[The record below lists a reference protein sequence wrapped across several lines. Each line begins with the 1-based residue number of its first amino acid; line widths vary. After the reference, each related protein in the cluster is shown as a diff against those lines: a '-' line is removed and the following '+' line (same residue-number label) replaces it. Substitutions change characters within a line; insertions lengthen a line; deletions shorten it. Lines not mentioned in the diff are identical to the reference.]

1 MKLNI
6 VTAGTGAQWV
16 KLGIQTFFRQPLA
29 LTGLFFLFMAAM
41 SVATLVPLIGSALAL
56 ACLPAATLG
65 LMAATREANRGNFP
79 MPSILI
85 TAFRAGKAR
94 LNAMLVLG
102 GLYALGFL
110 LVMAISALIDG
121 GKVANLYLVGG
132 RITEELVANAE
143 FQSALWVTMALYI
156 PLSLLF
162 WHAPALVHWH
172 GVSPVKSLFFSLIAC
187 LKNFKAFM
195 VYGLAWMAVFL
206 MGGLLL
212 TVFAALVGNTAV
224 VGVAMVPVALLMAS
238 MFFTSVYFTYR
249 DSFIEPGESDD
260 TTHPAGTH

>member
-1 MKLNI
+1 
-6 VTAGTGAQWV
+6 
-16 KLGIQTFFRQPLA
+16 
-29 LTGLFFLFMAAM
+29 
-41 SVATLVPLIGSALAL
+41 
-56 ACLPAATLG
+56 
-65 LMAATREANRGNFP
+65 
-79 MPSILI
+79 
-85 TAFRAGKAR
+85 
-94 LNAMLVLG
+94 
-102 GLYALGFL
+102 
-110 LVMAISALIDG
+110 MAISALIDG